1 MLTSLWELRTA
12 SSPSGPLGS
21 PGPAGSAGPS
31 AASELPTDAGTVVV
45 GGGLTGLTTA
55 LLMAEA
61 GEDVLLLEA
70 RHLGA
75 GTTGRSTA
83 KLSLLQGTQFS
94 QVARKHGD
102 GVLRQYAAAH
112 RDAQAWAV
120 DLAATEG
127 VPLQQRD
134 AVTYANGASGL
145 RALQREE
152 SALER
157 AGLPVRRGDAPEL
170 PFGVA
175 GALWMDAQYQV
186 DPLALVAALAR
197 RARAAGVRIVEGA
210 RVTSVRDGKPVRL
223 EVGRTDTDDDTSTVR
238 TGRVVV
244 ATNMPMLDRGA
255 FFARMSPQRSYS
267 IAFELPGRAAADLP
281 RAMYLAADQ
290 PSRSLR
296 EASLPDGPPVLLVGG
311 AGHATGRSRPT
322 SERLADLRSWTAEH
336 FPGAVEVTAWSAQ
349 DYAPHH
355 SLPYAGPIVPGNH
368 RILVAGG
375 FSKWGMTG
383 GIAAALALASDLR
396 ADPPA
401 WRDALRPW
409 SRHELTGLLSSGVI
423 NAEVAVAMALG
434 WAVPGSTSVDRA
446 SAEPQPDVARRSRFC
461 GLRRGAGAE
470 GSAVCTHLGGVLTWN
485 DAERSWDCPLH
496 GSRFD
501 EPGDVLEGPAVR
513 GLPTSG
519 AARP

>member
-1 MLTSLWELRTA
+1 MWELRTA
-12 SSPSGPLGS
+12 SSDRS
-21 PGPAGSAGPS
+21 S
-31 AASELPTDAGTVVV
+31 AADLPTDAGTVVI

-55 LLMAEA
+55 LLLAEQ

-94 QVARKHGD
+94 QVSRKHGD

-120 DLAATEG
+120 DLATAEG
-127 VPLQQRD
+127 VSLEQRD
-134 AVTYANGASGL
+134 AVTYANGAPGL

-152 SALER
+152 SAVQR
-157 AGLPVRRGDAPEL
+157 AGLSVRRGDAPEL
-170 PFGVA
+170 PFPVA
-175 GALWMDAQYQV
+175 GALWMDGQYQV

-197 RARAAGVRIVEGA
+197 RARAAGVEVVEGA
-210 RVTSVRDGKPVRL
+210 RVTSVRDRVRDGKPVRL
-223 EVGRTDTDDDTSTVR
+223 EVERSGAEPTTVR
-238 TGRVVV
+238 AGRVVV
-244 ATNMPMLDRGA
+244 ATNMPMLDRGG

-296 EASLPDGPPVLLVGG
+296 EASLPGGPPVLLVGG

-322 SERLADLRSWTAEH
+322 SERLGDLRSWTAEH

-396 ADPPA
+396 ADPPE

-409 SRHELTGLLSSGVI
+409 SRHELTGLPSSGVI

-434 WAVPGSTSVDRA
+434 WVAPGATSVDRA

-461 GLRRGAGAE
+461 GLRRGKGAE

-513 GLPTSG
+513 ALPT
-519 AARP
+519 P